1 MSEPS
6 NFEMSLLNVI
16 INGYT
21 LNQKYYNC
29 SDPRGLQGL
38 KVQQNFFGWY
48 FLVTGIIFV
57 SLYIPCI
64 ISGLKSDLMNT
75 SCYKI
80 MLCLSVFDILSLI
93 TNSIATGF
101 YCLKASN
108 FCDYPKSI
116 FFFGSLGC
124 GAWLGGCLSCVML
137 AINRCCDLN
146 PHLKLRWIFVGRRTY
161 FTIAAIVV
169 YASYAM
175 FLTKPPLFSSQYMTW
190 FFNPMISTNPL
201 WYINLLHTTNN
212 CVVSICT
219 TSLYTYLCI
228 LLIHKS
234 RHASSEAVS
243 RTQRQV
249 FLQSVIICS
258 FNAIAAYIYVYMQYF
273 YSPPIIMLI
282 GQIAWQFSNGSVCI
296 VYLTMNRTIRKGV
309 YEMLVPKRIR
319 EKARVTVNATYS
331 NKSAPRAMTS
341 SHETVF

>member
-1 MSEPS
+1 MTQPSE
-6 NFEMSLLNVI
+6 FEMSLLNAI
-16 INGYT
+16 IHGYT

-29 SDPRGLQGL
+29 SDPRGIEGI
-38 KVQQNFFGWY
+38 KVQQDLLGWY
-48 FLVTGIIFV
+48 FLVTGVVFV
-57 SLYIPCI
+57 TLYIPCV

-101 YCLKASN
+101 FCLTASN
-108 FCDYPKSI
+108 FCDYPKAI
-116 FFFGSLGC
+116 FTFGAMGC
-124 GAWLGGCLSCVML
+124 GSWMGGCLSCVML

-146 PHLKLRWIFVGRRTY
+146 PNLKLRWIFVGKRTY
-161 FTIAAIVV
+161 VTIGVIVT
-169 YASYAM
+169 YGLYAM
-175 FLTKPPLFSSQYMTW
+175 FLTKPIIFTSEYVTW
-190 FFNPMISTNPL
+190 FFNPRVSTNPL
-201 WYINLLHTTNN
+201 WYVNLAHTTNN

-249 FLQSVIICS
+249 FFQSVIICS

-282 GQIAWQFSNGSVCI
+282 GQFAWQFSNGSVCI

-309 YEMLVPKRIR
+309 YEMLVPKKIC
-319 EKARVTVNATYS
+319 EKTRATVNTATVKPPTKSRS
-331 NKSAPRAMTS
+331 NG
-341 SHETVF
+341 TVF